1 MSDLSDWRSLPRRL
15 PEPSSPLSRRT
26 QLKLENMA
34 RFTALRMNM
43 SDGLDP
49 LIQIQEEKIELAGR
63 HLVLL
68 LEAWEAASNRTGG
81 LTRGV
86 D

>member
-1 MSDLSDWRSLPRRL
+1 MSDLSDWRFLPRRL
-15 PEPSSPLSRRT
+15 PEPSAPLSRRT

-34 RFTALRMNM
+34 RFTARRMNT

-49 LIQIQEEKIELAGR
+49 LIQIQEEKIELAGH

-68 LEAWEAASNRTGG
+68 LEAWEVASGRT
-81 LTRGV
+81 LGV